1 MWKKD
6 GQLVFPESGSG
17 LDILQ
22 QGGVLTVEQ
31 ARPSHSGE
39 WECIASTAW
48 GEDTILYWLS
58 VPSRRHA
65 KKPCSVRVPP
75 VITEIISTS
84 NTSVVLEWDV
94 LNFNSSCFQE
104 FMIFWWSKEEDSTHD
119 NQTIELKHRKAT
131 IIGLKPDVAY
141 YFQVNLVRDRSLKD
155 YMYGQTKSHM
165 MQFTEKSELSSDSNP
180 KAVIII
186 VIIVIVLLLTLL
198 VLLYIKRDRVSKFL
212 AQRTKTRKHS
222 EFSEFSSKLVANPD
236 FMASLAP
243 QWPEPEPEPSEA
255 HAFIQHQV
263 VFYTHQHSFIH
274 YQVVF
279 NTHQHS
285 FIHYQV
291 VFYTHPHSFI
301 QHQVFFYTHP
311 HSFIDI
317 HSSIIRYS
325 FILIHIH
332 LSNIR

>member
-1 MWKKD
+1 
-6 GQLVFPESGSG
+6 
-17 LDILQ
+17 
-22 QGGVLTVEQ
+22 
-31 ARPSHSGE
+31 
-39 WECIASTAW
+39 
-48 GEDTILYWLS
+48 
-58 VPSRRHA
+58 
-65 KKPCSVRVPP
+65 
-75 VITEIISTS
+75 
-84 NTSVVLEWDV
+84 
-94 LNFNSSCFQE
+94 
-104 FMIFWWSKEEDSTHD
+104 MIFWWSKEEDSTHD

-255 HAFIQHQV
+255 HAFIQHQRQ
-263 VFYTHQHSFIH
+263 TSRRNSKTSITSSWSSL
-274 YQVVF
+274 F
-279 NTHQHS
+279 N
-285 FIHYQV
+285 V
-291 VFYTHPHSFI
+291 EN
-301 QHQVFFYTHP
+301 
-311 HSFIDI
+311 
-317 HSSIIRYS
+317 
-325 FILIHIH
+325 
-332 LSNIR
+332 LSAIEMENQNHKGGSRRNNIS